1 MAPLRH
7 FGASFIDGDSG
18 FLNERTVR
26 KIVGTGRSLG
36 RLCWGGI
43 MEMTM
48 KKLFVPVMAAAVAL
62 CFSASGNA
70 ATGHKTVS
78 AELQASCKAQAAKKF
93 SAIHFIKRRN
103 FANDCLAKHAGAAKP
118 KATVASKPA
127 PATTAAKPM
136 PSTTG
141 QSTK

>member
-1 MAPLRH
+1 
-7 FGASFIDGDSG
+7 
-18 FLNERTVR
+18 
-26 KIVGTGRSLG
+26 
-36 RLCWGGI
+36 

-48 KKLFVPVMAAAVAL
+48 KKLFVPLMATALALSFAV
-62 CFSASGNA
+62 SASA
-70 ATGHKTVS
+70 ATAHKTVS

-103 FANDCLAKHAGAAKP
+103 FANDCLAKHARAGRP
-118 KATVASKPA
+118 KATVASKPTS
-127 PATTAAKPM
+127 ATTAAKPM